1 MHISVARKHLGIN
14 MCKPRKEKYLPHYF
28 FLRSG
33 YLFMY
38 RHFIKILQNCLT
50 EKKLFYDS
58 YHVQTKTLTPKQTDK
73 PNLYIDY
80 FKR

>member
-1 MHISVARKHLGIN
+1 
-14 MCKPRKEKYLPHYF
+14 
-28 FLRSG
+28 
-33 YLFMY
+33 MY
-38 RHFIKILQNCLT
+38 RHFINILQNCLT